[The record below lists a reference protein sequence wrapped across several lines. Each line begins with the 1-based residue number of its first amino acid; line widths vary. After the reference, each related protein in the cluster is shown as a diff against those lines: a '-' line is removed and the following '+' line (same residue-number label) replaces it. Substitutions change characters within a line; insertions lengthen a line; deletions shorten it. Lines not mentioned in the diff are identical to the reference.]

1 MRSPAFTLFL
11 VLAFCANLGAPIFCA
26 PSPASVK
33 SQSAP
38 IVYGSGDLVRLVRKE
53 TLQFNKEPFLAAPK
67 GQEFTVLKHEPGK
80 GPVYLAFVQQEGA
93 VIAVTLP
100 EEALELVNPDGWMLL
115 LRGCQAFRDQ
125 RFEDARKLMARA
137 GQDGSYKALAAGVMG
152 RADVLMAA
160 ARQVMQVDGD
170 VVLKS
175 SPEAFAARLATVLKL
190 FTESVAAGRELALDL
205 ANRGYTSLAVALD
218 EGIDRLAA
226 RVCPKREDGTG
237 QVEIPP
243 TRLVREEIS
252 AKAMKAAFSVVR
264 SRQAMAVRR
273 MVEAKRYIEEGLQAE
288 PARPELKTMQVKVL
302 AEIADAEDRYN
313 AALSNQKRN
322 LPQALLALERGLKT
336 CADLPQLIKLR
347 EDLSGALEEKT
358 APPVTP
364 AFVSLSKTTTPTA
377 VLEEGR
383 KLYMTRCTQ
392 CHDLEMLDSRS
403 PTAWKSEVAGMAR
416 RAKVDDAQQNT
427 IVQYLAAAH
436 MVASQSP
443 VRKTE

>member
-1 MRSPAFTLFL
+1 M
-11 VLAFCANLGAPIFCA
+11 
-26 PSPASVK
+26 
-33 SQSAP
+33 
-38 IVYGSGDLVRLVRKE
+38 VRLARKE
-53 TLQFNKEPFLAAPK
+53 TLLFNKEPFLAAPK
-67 GQEFTVLKHEPGK
+67 GQEFTVLKHEAGK
-80 GPVYLAFVQQEGA
+80 GPVYLAFVQKEGA

-100 EEALELVNPDGWMLL
+100 EESLELVNPDGWMLL

-125 RFEDARKLMARA
+125 RFEDAKKLMTRA
-137 GQDGSYKALAAGVMG
+137 GQDAAYKTLTAAVIG
-152 RADVLMAA
+152 RADSLLGA
-160 ARQVMQVDGD
+160 ARHVMQLEGD
-170 VVLKS
+170 VVLKT
-175 SPEAFAARLATVLKL
+175 SPEAFAARLEPMQRL
-190 FTESVAAGRELALDL
+190 FAESVGGGRELAVDL

-218 EGIDRLAA
+218 EGIDRLGA
-226 RVCPKREDGTG
+226 RVCPKREGG
-237 QVEIPP
+237 AGGVEIPP
-243 TRLVREEIS
+243 SRLSREEVS

-264 SRQAMAVRR
+264 CRQAMAVRR
-273 MVEAKRYIEEGLQAE
+273 MVEAKGYIEEGLQAE
-288 PARPELKTMQVKVL
+288 PARPELKAMQTKVL
-302 AEIADAEDRYN
+302 AEIVDAEDRYN

-377 VLEEGR
+377 ILEEGR

-392 CHDLEMLDSRS
+392 CHDLEMLDSR
-403 PTAWKSEVAGMAR
+403 TLTGWKSEVSGMAR

-436 MVASQSP
+436 IVASQAP
-443 VRKTE
+443 ARKTE